1 MNHHNKKSPRVLLV
15 GYNGANNTGAEALLL
30 SDIVDMRKVLGP
42 DALITVPTLNENNLR
57 RYLKEEPNLRI
68 APIPT
73 IYFFAMFQQVRQ
85 HDLIALVEGST
96 YMDTWGS
103 ALLWAFLSATWCA
116 HLMRKPCLAF
126 AVDAGHLSTFNQQMV
141 RRIASTTDLI
151 ITRAQ
156 AAADRL
162 RSYQVDAPIEVTADN
177 AFNFEINQ
185 ADLGL
190 PKRIWSEA
198 NKGIVGIAAV
208 DFYLFPAII
217 RPWGRKQD
225 CYKWPY
231 YYSRTPERCRASQAL
246 ANGYAALVD
255 EIITKY
261 NKAVA
266 LICMEQLDE
275 PLANAILNR
284 MKNKNQVRIFSAR
297 EYNASQMTVLLRS
310 LDLLITSRYH
320 ACILSLAVQIPQIA
334 VGHDLRLRTIYTE
347 IGLFEEFFIKPDLNE
362 MFPAVNA
369 TIDRLIKN
377 PDIQKD
383 KLKKGYEE
391 HLTSARR
398 NRKLLRE
405 FIADKGWKVFNE

>member
-1 MNHHNKKSPRVLLV
+1 MV

-30 SDIVDMRKVLGP
+30 SDIFDMRTVLGP
-42 DALITVPTLNENNLR
+42 DALITVPTLNEKNLR

-73 IYFFAMFQQVRQ
+73 IYFFAMFQLVRQ

-116 HLMRKPCLAF
+116 HLMNKPCLAY
-126 AVDAGHLSTFNQQMV
+126 AVDAGHLSAFNQQMV

-162 RSYQVDAPIEVTADN
+162 RSYEVNASIEVTADN
-177 AFNFEINQ
+177 AFNFQINQ

-190 PKRIWSEA
+190 PERIWLEA

-217 RPWGRKQD
+217 RPWGRKED

-246 ANGYAALVD
+246 ADGYAALAD
-255 EIITKY
+255 EIITKHD
-261 NKAVA
+261 KAVA

-284 MKNKNQVRIFSAR
+284 MKNKKQVRIFSAR

-310 LDLLITSRYH
+310 LEILITSRYH
-320 ACILSLAVQIPQIA
+320 ACILSLAAQIPQIA
-334 VGHDLRLRTIYTE
+334 IGHDLRLRTIYGE
-347 IGLFEEFFIKPDLNE
+347 IGLIDEFFIKPDLDT
-362 MFPAVNA
+362 MFPAL
-369 TIDRLIKN
+369 TTGIERIFEN
-377 PDIQKD
+377 PEIQKERM
-383 KLKKGYEE
+383 KKGYEE
-391 HLTSARR
+391 HLISAQR
-398 NRKLLRE
+398 NRKLLRG
-405 FIADKGWKVFNE
+405 FIAEKGWRVFNG